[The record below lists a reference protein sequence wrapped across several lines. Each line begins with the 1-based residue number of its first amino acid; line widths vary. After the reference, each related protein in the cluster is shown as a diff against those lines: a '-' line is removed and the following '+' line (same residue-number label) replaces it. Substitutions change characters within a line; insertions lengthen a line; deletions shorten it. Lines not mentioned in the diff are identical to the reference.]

1 MNPVERILL
10 EEATY
15 LVDRLATS
23 IPPEGASSE
32 AMSPR
37 LRARLEEA
45 ESALAKARA
54 AVLEDYGQ
62 WRRALEDA
70 ENLWALAVYHS
81 AAAEQT
87 GEHAPALA
95 A

>member
-10 EEATY
+10 EEASY

-23 IPPEGASSE
+23 IPPEAATPHG
-32 AMSPR
+32 MSPR

-45 ESALAKARA
+45 ESDLAKARA
-54 AVLEDYGQ
+54 SVLEDYGR

-70 ENLWALAVYHS
+70 ENLWALALYHS

-87 GEHAPALA
+87 GEHAAALA

>member
-23 IPPEGASSE
+23 IPPEAATREGMSS
-32 AMSPR
+32 R

-45 ESALAKARA
+45 ESELARTRA
-54 AVLEDYGQ
+54 SVLEDYGR

-70 ENLWALAVYHS
+70 ENLWALALYHS
-81 AAAEQT
+81 TAAEQT
-87 GEHAPALA
+87 GEHTTALA

>member
-23 IPPEGASSE
+23 IPPEAATPA
-32 AMSPR
+32 AMSSR

-45 ESALAKARA
+45 ETDLAKARA
-54 AVLEDYGQ
+54 SVLEDYGR

-70 ENLWALAVYHS
+70 ENLWAVVLYHS
-81 AAAEQT
+81 TAAEQT
-87 GEHAPALA
+87 GEHTTALA

>member
-23 IPPEGASSE
+23 IPPQGATPD

-45 ESALAKARA
+45 EGELARA
-54 AVLEDYGQ
+54 RASVIEDYGR
-62 WRRALEDA
+62 WRLALEDA

-81 AAAEQT
+81 TAAEQT
-87 GEHAPALA
+87 GEHAAALA

>member
-1 MNPVERILL
+1 MNPVERVLY

-23 IPPEGASSE
+23 IPPQAASP
-32 AMSPR
+32 ATMNPR
-37 LRARLEEA
+37 LRARLEESEA
-45 ESALAKARA
+45 ELATVRA
-54 AVLEDYGQ
+54 SLLEDYGR

-70 ENLWALAVYHS
+70 ENLWALAACHS
-81 AAAEQT
+81 TAAEQA
-87 GEHAPALA
+87 GEHAAALA

>member
-23 IPPEGASSE
+23 IPPKGATPE

-45 ESALAKARA
+45 EAHLATARA
-54 AVLEDYGQ
+54 AVLEDYGR
-62 WRRALEDA
+62 WLRALEDA
-70 ENLWALAVYHS
+70 ENLWALALYHS

-87 GEHAPALA
+87 GEHTPALA

>member
-1 MNPVERILL
+1 MNPVERILF

-23 IPPEGASSE
+23 IPPQAATPE

-45 ESALAKARA
+45 EAQLARA
-54 AVLEDYGQ
+54 RATLLEDYGQ
-62 WRRALEDA
+62 WRRALDDA

-87 GEHAPALA
+87 GEHTAALA

>member
-1 MNPVERILL
+1 MNPVERILF

-15 LVDRLATS
+15 LGDRLATS
-23 IPPEGASSE
+23 IPPEGVTPE
-32 AMSPR
+32 AMRPR

-45 ESALAKARA
+45 ESELAKARA
-54 AVLEDYGQ
+54 SVLEDYGR

-87 GEHAPALA
+87 GEHTPALA

>member
-23 IPPEGASSE
+23 IPLEAATPA

-37 LRARLEEA
+37 LRARLEEV
-45 ESALAKARA
+45 ESDLAKARA
-54 AVLEDYGQ
+54 CVLEDYGR
-62 WRRALEDA
+62 WRRALDDA

-81 AAAEQT
+81 TAAEQT
-87 GEHAPALA
+87 GEHATALA

>member
-23 IPPEGASSE
+23 IPPHGATPE

-45 ESALAKARA
+45 EAQLAKARA
-54 AVLEDYGQ
+54 TVLEDYGR

-81 AAAEQT
+81 TAAEQT
-87 GEHAPALA
+87 GEHTTALA

>member
-1 MNPVERILL
+1 MNPVQRILL
-10 EEATY
+10 EEATF

-23 IPPEGASSE
+23 IPPEGATRQG
-32 AMSPR
+32 MSPR

-45 ESALAKARA
+45 EAQLAEARA
-54 AVLEDYGQ
+54 SVLEDYGR

-87 GEHAPALA
+87 GEHAAALA

>member
-15 LVDRLATS
+15 LVDRLAAS
-23 IPPEGASSE
+23 IAPEAATG

-45 ESALAKARA
+45 ETDLAKARA
-54 AVLEDYGQ
+54 SVLEDYGR

-70 ENLWALAVYHS
+70 ENLWALVQYHS
-81 AAAEQT
+81 TAAEQT
-87 GEHAPALA
+87 GEHTTALA